1 MPELSLSEGVSFV
14 GVGVSFEGVGVSLT
28 GVAARMTL
36 SSDDYAS
43 CLKSAATFAEAL
55 SSKDMIFTTGR
66 S

>member
-1 MPELSLSEGVSFV
+1 MPELSPSEGVSFV
-14 GVGVSFEGVGVSLT
+14 GVGVSLEGV

-55 SSKDMIFTTGR
+55 SS
-66 S
+66 

>member
-1 MPELSLSEGVSFV
+1 MPELSPSE
-14 GVGVSFEGVGVSLT
+14 GVSFEGVSLEEV

-43 CLKSAATFAEAL
+43 YLKSAATFAEAL
-55 SSKDMIFTTGR
+55 SSYDMIFTTGR

>member
-1 MPELSLSEGVSFV
+1 MPELSPSE
-14 GVGVSFEGVGVSLT
+14 GVSFEGVCVSFEGVCVSLT

-55 SSKDMIFTTGR
+55 SS
-66 S
+66 

>member
-1 MPELSLSEGVSFV
+1 MPELSPSEGVSFE

-43 CLKSAATFAEAL
+43 SLKPPATFAEAL
-55 SSKDMIFTTGR
+55 SS
-66 S
+66 

>member
-1 MPELSLSEGVSFV
+1 MPELSPSEGVSFEGV
-14 GVGVSFEGVGVSLT
+14 GVSLTGVGVSFEGVGVSLT

-55 SSKDMIFTTGR
+55 SS
-66 S
+66 